1 MIGEEILY
9 DSNDI
14 KVTPARVV
22 IRATTYAVAN
32 ITSIKAIKDDSK
44 RNLGF
49 LLILLG
55 VLAAFVEIYL
65 IGAILLLV
73 GALLVKFGSM
83 CILVFTTGAAEQQAL
98 RSRDQARIVEVA
110 SAVNLAIM
118 KRSALPR

>member
-1 MIGEEILY
+1 MTGEEILY

-22 IRATTYAVAN
+22 IGPTTYALAN
-32 ITSIKAIKDDSK
+32 ITSIKAVKDDSK

-49 LLILLG
+49 LLVILG
-55 VLAAFVEIYL
+55 VLAVFVEIYL

-73 GALLVKFGSM
+73 GALLVKFGST
-83 CILVFTTGAAEQQAL
+83 CILVITTGAAEQQAL
-98 RSRDQARIVEVA
+98 RSRDQVRIVEVA

-118 KRSALPR
+118 KRSALSR

>member
-1 MIGEEILY
+1 MTGEEILY

-49 LLILLG
+49 LFIALG
-55 VLAAFVEIYL
+55 VLAASVEIYL
-65 IGAILLLV
+65 IGVILLLV